1 MRYTNRRILYSTYL
15 LTTTTTTVII
25 VRSCACMQTE
35 LNRRRE
41 QEIMKLKKDLELVL
55 SERETT
61 EAALRKRHQDA
72 INELTQQLETINR
85 NRNK

>member
-1 MRYTNRRILYSTYL
+1 
-15 LTTTTTTVII
+15 
-25 VRSCACMQTE
+25 MQTE